1 VDRLYRRF
9 GCFGGGYIGYIEEYS
24 SIGMS
29 SANFKSIVDAFET
42 LAAGGEALPA

>member
-1 VDRLYRRF
+1 VDRLYRQL

-29 SANFKSIVDAFET
+29 GANFKSIVDAFEN
-42 LAAGGEALPA
+42 LAAKR